1 MVEKGGFD
9 FMQRSSLPLG
19 VSTLKKWYFEKGG
32 LRGDLPFQRHS
43 GMWNNITQSNLVWG
57 LLAYSYIPPI
67 VLLKDKAGKDEK
79 GKEAYSYQILDGLQR
94 LTTLFKFIDNE
105 YALHSATPEVEIDG
119 TIYDL
124 AGLKFEDMSEE
135 CKNTILNY
143 RFSVQCL
150 ENYTYEEA
158 EKLFFNINSGVA
170 LSTIQKSKA
179 KMGTELISFLNEL
192 LAMNFFTQGINITE
206 KQAKSEDDLCL
217 LLQAML
223 LLDNMY
229 EDREYKNISTGT
241 CLSYAESVRGKYS
254 EAKRDRLIE
263 IVNYLSDAFPV
274 KNKFLRKNNVPIVMV
289 VGWIALQNNVSATD
303 FRKFIND
310 FASSVNVV
318 YDEAGGSGNIRAA
331 KVQMRLRVLFLEMC
345 KFFDIN
351 PEETLKPFSDE
362 ISLFLEE
369 DSSEDKKITNEE
381 WEEVLNR
388 MIPPKEDVETD
399 LEEAVE
405 VVQDY
410 TLFEVSV
417 EEPAEEEVSE
427 EDDEY
432 SVEDEVV
439 GVEAEADPEAE
450 DSAEETEPIEEEVS
464 EEDAGEDFMNLPED
478 NEIPA

>member
-1 MVEKGGFD
+1 
-9 FMQRSSLPLG
+9 MQRSSLPLG
-19 VSTLKKWYFEKGG
+19 VSTLKKWYFEKGC

-57 LLAYSYIPPI
+57 LLADSYIPPI

-217 LLQAML
+217 LLQGML

-254 EAKRDRLIE
+254 EDKRDRLIE

-289 VGWIALQNNVSATD
+289 VGWIALQNNVSAID

-318 YDEAGGSGNIRAA
+318 YDEAGGSGNVRAA
-331 KVQMRLRVLFLEMC
+331 KVQMRLRVLFLELC

-362 ISLFLEE
+362 IPLFLED

-381 WEEVLNR
+381 WDEVLNR
-388 MIPPKEDVETD
+388 MIPPKEEDSA
-399 LEEAVE
+399 EEVVE
-405 VVQDY
+405 V
-410 TLFEVSV
+410 
-417 EEPAEEEVSE
+417 PIEEEVSE
-427 EDDEY
+427 EGDEY
-432 SVEDEVV
+432 AVEEESLS
-439 GVEAEADPEAE
+439 GVEADPET
-450 DSAEETEPIEEEVS
+450 DDIAEETEPIEEEIS
-464 EEDAGEDFMNLPED
+464 EDENWDAMNLPED